1 MPNPGD
7 SQSLFDL
14 FTGLPLHP
22 LITHIVIVMLPLAA
36 LAMIV
41 VMVFPRLRK
50 PYLPVALGASVIA
63 TASAYVA
70 VQSGKA
76 LQERV
81 GWPGVHA
88 ELGDTVLPLTALFTL
103 ASMGW
108 AVISR
113 WKTPAAVWITR
124 VIAVAVVSLAVAAI
138 TFLVLA
144 GHSGAKAVWEDRIAP
159 PASLMEDL
167 PAVPGESRP
176 VDLMGPP
183 QIRAG

>member
-1 MPNPGD
+1 MVNPED
-7 SQSLFDL
+7 SQSFFDL

-22 LITHIVIVMLPLAA
+22 LIIHIVIVMLPLAA

-70 VQSGKA
+70 AQSGKA

-88 ELGDTVLPLTALFTL
+88 ELGDIVFPLTALFTL
-103 ASMGW
+103 ASIVW

-113 WKTPAAVWITR
+113 PKKPAAVWITH
-124 VIAVAVVSLAVAAI
+124 VVAVAVVSLAVAAI

-144 GHSGAKAVWEDRIAP
+144 GHSGAKAAWEDRIAP
-159 PASLMEDL
+159 QVSSSEESLM
-167 PAVPGESRP
+167 VPG
-176 VDLMGPP
+176 G
-183 QIRAG
+183 

>member
-1 MPNPGD
+1 MLTPGD

-22 LITHIVIVMLPLAA
+22 LIIHIVIVMLPLAA

-70 VQSGKA
+70 VKSGEA

-88 ELGDTVLPLTALFTL
+88 ELGDTVFPLTALFTL
-103 ASMGW
+103 ASIGW
-108 AVISR
+108 AVTSR
-113 WKTPAAVWITR
+113 WKTTAAVWLSR
-124 VIAVAVVSLAVAAI
+124 VIAVAVVSLAIAAI

-144 GHSGAKAVWEDRIAP
+144 GHSGAKATWEDRIGA
-159 PASLMEDL
+159 PASIMEQL
-167 PAVPGESRP
+167 PAVPGGIENR
-176 VDLMGPP
+176 
-183 QIRAG
+183 